1 MVNSPLYIRKNWGL
15 PSFIHGLC
23 ISKYNMAVS
32 LIQNILMWIFLYM
45 GFKPWP
51 PTWYNVTFLPNAI
64 PWIDHKFTE

>member
-1 MVNSPLYIRKNWGL
+1 
-15 PSFIHGLC
+15 
-23 ISKYNMAVS
+23 MAVS